1 MKKQL
6 YYFSFLILFLWSCN
20 SVEQQ
25 KTDIVTSENDLDA
38 ARNFIRAAL
47 DGKYDDGKKLL
58 VNDSTNFQFFA
69 EYEKLHSKLNEEER
83 RQYQNSSIN
92 IHAISPINDSLTII
106 IYSNSYKNNH
116 DTLKLLKTQGQWL
129 VDLKYLFNQ
138 DSDTLLNP
146 SKEN

>member
-20 SVEQQ
+20 SVEQK

-58 VNDSTNFQFFA
+58 VNDSINFQFFA

-138 DSDTLLNP
+138 DSDTFLNP